1 MSRSMIGV
9 IAALLLFAGRA
20 EAQEARSGTIQQLD
34 EWLANHRETARTSET
49 VSGMQDT
56 FNDEDKGNLG
66 AARRQID
73 RNAAGTAAV
82 NSGINAANYGV
93 NTMRSF
99 FEFVDAFKEL
109 NQQDRLFDP
118 SARPDGTPELPVSC
132 SSGACMA
139 CYEEAH
145 GKLRRTLFTL
155 GRLQSIYNRTKTFVD
170 KAVAFGDSASG
181 IHAVTGLAWQKEK
194 SSIQGT
200 MTDMNKAFDNKKP
213 ELMAPFKTALEMIAE
228 CERQHFNNP
237 DWYARYGF
245 IYYSF
250 IDQKYS
256 RAP

>member
-1 MSRSMIGV
+1 VIGRMIGV
-9 IAALLLFAGRA
+9 IVTLLLVAGRA
-20 EAQEARSGTIQQLD
+20 EAQEAHAGTIQKLD
-34 EWLANHRETARTSET
+34 EWLANHRDTSRTSNT

-73 RNAAGTAAV
+73 RNAAGVATV
-82 NSGINAANYGV
+82 NSGVSAANYGV

-99 FEFVDAFKEL
+99 FEFVDAFKDL
-109 NQQDRLFDP
+109 NRADRQFDP
-118 SARPDGTPELPVSC
+118 SARPEGTPDLPVSC
-132 SSGACMA
+132 SSGSCMA

-145 GKLRRTLFTL
+145 GKLRRSLFTL

-181 IHAVTGLAWQKEK
+181 IHAVTGLTWQAEK
-194 SSIQGT
+194 SNIQGT
-200 MTDMNKAFDNKKP
+200 MTEMNTAYDKKKP
-213 ELMAPFKTALEMIAE
+213 ELMAPFKSALEMIAD

-237 DWYARYGF
+237 DWYNRFGF